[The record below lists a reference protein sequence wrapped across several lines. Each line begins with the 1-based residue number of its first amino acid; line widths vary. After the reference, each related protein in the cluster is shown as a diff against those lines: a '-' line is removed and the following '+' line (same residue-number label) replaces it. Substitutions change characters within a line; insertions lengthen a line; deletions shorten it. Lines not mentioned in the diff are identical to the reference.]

1 MGGEIEVDL
10 VAYVRPNEYI
20 IRLRLFC
27 YPRFLFCLLAQE
39 CNPSFNAQRGQRR
52 LAEDASMETT
62 TKRGGYRDVC
72 DFRL

>member
-27 YPRFLFCLLAQE
+27 YRLLAQE

-52 LAEDASMETT
+52 LAENASMETT